1 KMVKV
6 PTTHFH
12 VDKHVNLFYHV
23 CVLFSEY
30 FPDEYALGILN
41 NQRYR
46 QRHGHLRTWSLHR
59 EFERLQQYSFYTW
72 DFIGKSLSD
81 SESLELV
88 KERLETTSDVII
100 DTWLKILAECLPSY
114 NSIWLETEEKLVG
127 YRRKFEKQWNR
138 IYTSILTKMSN
149 MTKFPWRIEAINVYL
164 VDCVWGAQSWVDDIV
179 LPLIPIPDPDLD
191 VAKKLLTHEIAHI
204 QMPNN
209 LLKAKL
215 RSYGVDLGIAHTI
228 VDLVA
233 YFSVRDHFK
242 DPERHGMKPNPN
254 YYIEAQRLYPI
265 FEYYS
270 MNPEKYET
278 FDELL
283 EHAAAAVKRPNEQ

>member
-1 KMVKV
+1 MVKV
-6 PTTHFH
+6 PSTHFH

-46 QRHGHLRTWSLHR
+46 QRHGHLRTRSLHG

-72 DFIGKSLSD
+72 DFIGKSLLD
-81 SESLELV
+81 SENLELA
-88 KERLETTSDVII
+88 KRKLETTSDVII
-100 DTWLKILAECLPSY
+100 DTWLKILAECMTSY
-114 NSIWLETEEKLVG
+114 NGIWLETEKKLAGHKLKLEK
-127 YRRKFEKQWNR
+127 EWNR
-138 IYTSILTKMSN
+138 IYAPILTKMSN
-149 MTKFPWRIEAINVYL
+149 ITKLPWRIEAINVYL
-164 VDCVWGAQSWVDDIV
+164 VDCAWGAQSWVDDIV
-179 LPLIPIPDPDLD
+179 LPPIPDLD

-215 RSYGVDLGIAHTI
+215 RNYGVGLGIAHTI
-228 VDLVA
+228 VDLIA
-233 YFSVRDHFK
+233 YLSVRDHLK
-242 DPERHGMKPNPN
+242 DPERLGMKPNPN
-254 YYIEAQRLYPI
+254 YYTEVQRLYPI

-278 FDELL
+278 FDALL
-283 EHAAAAVKRPNEQ
+283 EHAATAVKTE

>member
-1 KMVKV
+1 M
-6 PTTHFH
+6 
-12 VDKHVNLFYHV
+12 FYHV

-46 QRHGHLRTWSLHR
+46 QKHGHFRTRSLHR

-72 DFIGKSLSD
+72 DFIGKSLLN
-81 SESLELV
+81 SENLELA
-88 KERLETTSDVII
+88 KRGLETTSNVII
-100 DTWLKILAECLPSY
+100 DTWLKILAECTTSY
-114 NSIWLETEEKLVG
+114 NSIWLETEKKLAEYG
-127 YRRKFEKQWNR
+127 RKLENEWNS
-138 IYTSILTKMSN
+138 IYAPILKKMSN
-149 MTKFPWRIEAINVYL
+149 ITKFPWKIEAINVYL

-179 LPLIPIPDPDLD
+179 LPPIPDLD

-215 RSYGVDLGIAHTI
+215 RNCGVDLGIAHTI

-233 YFSVRDHFK
+233 YFSVRDHLK
-242 DPERHGMKPNPN
+242 DPERLGMKPNPN
-254 YYIEAQRLYPI
+254 YYTEVQRLYPI

-270 MNPEKYET
+270 TNPEKYET

-283 EHAAAAVKRPNEQ
+283 EHAARAIKTE